1 MACRL
6 VGAKPL
12 SEPMLKHCSF
22 GHQQTEMKVKQN
34 SYICIQE
41 NAFANV
47 VCEMAVIFVSAS
59 MC

>member
-1 MACRL
+1 
-6 VGAKPL
+6 
-12 SEPMLKHCSF
+12 
-22 GHQQTEMKVKQN
+22 MKVKQN